1 MFLKCRREVMK
12 RLRKSTAIRCWTE
25 EKHGYPLLDIERMW
39 TKQDDGVEL
48 EYQGIEHTLES
59 VEEV

>member
-1 MFLKCRREVMK
+1 MGR
-12 RLRKSTAIRCWTE
+12 AE

-59 VEEV
+59 VEEL